1 MFTLLKI
8 IILFILVIAILLGA
22 TLFRVYRDIR
32 ETMHKFG
39 FNDTRHRR
47 TTHRRDAS
55 REESIKTQYSGQMK
69 KKKIPKDE
77 GEYVDFTE
85 V

>member
-8 IILFILVIAILLGA
+8 IILFIAILLGA

-39 FNDTRHRR
+39 FNDTRNRR

-55 REESIKTQYSGQMK
+55 EEESIKTQYSGQMK

>member
-8 IILFILVIAILLGA
+8 IILVIAILLGA

-39 FNDTRHRR
+39 FNDTRNRR

-55 REESIKTQYSGQMK
+55 EEESIKTRYSGQMK